1 MSLSTIPYDPSLVL
15 GQVIDPS
22 KIKQLQELAEAQKK
36 PDDAKAKMNALI
48 RQKHSLDMTIREL
61 SSIGAT
67 ADQLAEL
74 NKAMVKLTTK
84 IIAAAGEVA
93 STVTTAEEKIANIN
107 NKQAQKQIS
116 ISIQSPI
123 DFKASQLEDM
133 PIAAD
138 SMDMDVQFYRFE
150 ENKQSAEDHA
160 SSVSSYV
167 SGKLAGFGSS
177 YSAKAAGSVHKTTAA
192 TADSKELIGTL
203 VICANCTHKNAKL
216 FSPLKLD
223 PDKVIENYVAAVGGE
238 WDVTDVVSMLKLA
251 TAKVSQADEDG
262 GLQLLAGASYGSSF
276 VGMVFLTHKSKS
288 TTSQSSQSTAASVRA
303 AFEANLIFE
312 AASGSVGLDAQASQN
327 LKNLLSSD
335 TIDAHCSLITMG
347 VIPSIKSNQIKA
359 SIKEMKN
366 DPAENMKQ
374 LAAMQAAS
382 DSSVQSLSKQAQAG
396 KTGNGVASLNSN
408 FIKDTVSAVTEA
420 DEKQNQIIDT
430 NSLLIA
436 LEDFINKAIE
446 GKCGVPINYYIQPV
460 TKRTIALAWM
470 KEYYPNL
477 LNPKMKLPIDKIH
490 EDQGATEPAGE
501 PATAE

>member
-1 MSLSTIPYDPSLVL
+1 M
-15 GQVIDPS
+15 
-22 KIKQLQELAEAQKK
+22 
-36 PDDAKAKMNALI
+36 
-48 RQKHSLDMTIREL
+48 
-61 SSIGAT
+61 
-67 ADQLAEL
+67 
-74 NKAMVKLTTK
+74 
-84 IIAAAGEVA
+84 
-93 STVTTAEEKIANIN
+93 
-107 NKQAQKQIS
+107 
-116 ISIQSPI
+116 
-123 DFKASQLEDM
+123 
-133 PIAAD
+133 
-138 SMDMDVQFYRFE
+138 
-150 ENKQSAEDHA
+150 
-160 SSVSSYV
+160 
-167 SGKLAGFGSS
+167 
-177 YSAKAAGSVHKTTAA
+177 
-192 TADSKELIGTL
+192 
-203 VICANCTHKNAKL
+203 
-216 FSPLKLD
+216 
-223 PDKVIENYVAAVGGE
+223 AAVGGD
-238 WDVTDVVSMLKLA
+238 WDVTDVVSMLKIA
-251 TAKVSQADEDG
+251 TSKVTQADEEK

-288 TTSQSSQSTAASVRA
+288 STSQSSQSTAASVRA

-312 AASGSVGLDAQASQN
+312 AASGAVGLDAQASQN

-347 VIPSIKSNQIKA
+347 IIPSIKSNQIKA

-430 NSLLIA
+430 NSLLVA

-470 KEYYPNL
+470 KAYYPNL
-477 LNPKMKLPIDKIH
+477 LNPTMKLPIDTIH
-490 EDQGATEPAGE
+490 EDQGAAEPAAE
-501 PATAE
+501 PATA